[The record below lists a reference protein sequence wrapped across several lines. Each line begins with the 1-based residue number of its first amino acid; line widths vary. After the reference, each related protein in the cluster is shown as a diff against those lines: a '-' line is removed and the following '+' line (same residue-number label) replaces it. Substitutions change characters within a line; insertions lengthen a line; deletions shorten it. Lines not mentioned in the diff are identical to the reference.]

1 MLDDNERNGT
11 DPYLQKMSSILENCK
26 QYTIRDFNSVIE
38 PYQKDGGGM
47 IFQNIDGNR
56 TNFDTFSVELERLS
70 FKFQVIGLAE
80 TNVEQADS
88 QIYQLDGYKH
98 FYQDKHVNKAKGTG
112 VALYVKE
119 SLNAVVE
126 EELSWVS
133 KNLETLF
140 ITIQHDEPVHV
151 GVVYRPPSGNSS
163 EAISEL
169 NRIMELCPK
178 KNTYF
183 LGDYNIDLHDTN
195 NKIVQEFE
203 STTLGL
209 CFAPLISTYTHEKP
223 GCKQSSIDNIM
234 TNDIENTVLS
244 GTISTCISSV

>member
-1 MLDDNERNGT
+1 MTRHLDLKEICSHCQKNVRIGLPHFECSSCAKIFHAKCFKPSHSETTNNKFYCKNCIPSIIKKYNPFKVMLDDNERNGT

-151 GVVYRPPSGNSS
+151 GVVYRVSS
-163 EAISEL
+163 
-169 NRIMELCPK
+169 P
-178 KNTYF
+178 
-183 LGDYNIDLHDTN
+183 
-195 NKIVQEFE
+195 
-203 STTLGL
+203 
-209 CFAPLISTYTHEKP
+209 
-223 GCKQSSIDNIM
+223 
-234 TNDIENTVLS
+234 
-244 GTISTCISSV
+244 